1 MNSYQMID
9 KLEALY
15 KAFNE
20 DNNLIREYLQ
30 YAVTIKHNLQ
40 PQQIQ
45 LLKSGSSDTLNAYIA
60 KVQEGI
66 QAIRNKKDEI
76 TIKQVLKGTQNLQ
89 EAISIYRDGLNNL
102 EITPLFTLSEQLEQ
116 FEDKYEN
123 FLHEYS
129 RDSFFELTEL
139 AELIYNAINNISSL
153 IFSIKLNLQTE
164 YQDENSGILSLFLN
178 SDYTYQE
185 FVEKLNS
192 LQKIYS
198 ILCQLLQI
206 SEIEF
211 PLQIIKIE
219 SGSLWVRLFGEPR
232 VIKIIEDL
240 IKDTAS
246 FFYRNYT
253 DEGKIQ
259 SLPSRIKTLEE
270 YLDLKKKLEDAG
282 LDTSLLSE
290 ELQKSS
296 VFLAQELNSLLSK
309 SKGVEINGELL
320 EIENKNE
327 QKYLRSKQTPLLEGN
342 NETLE

>member
-1 MNSYQMID
+1 MNSYQMIN

-30 YAVTIKHNLQ
+30 YVATLKHSLQ
-40 PQQIQ
+40 PQQLQ
-45 LLKSGSSDTLNAYIA
+45 LLKSGSNDTLNAYIA

-76 TIKQVLKGTQNLQ
+76 KIKQVLKGTQNLQ
-89 EAISIYRDGLNNL
+89 EAISIYRDGLNNP
-102 EITPLFTLSEQLEQ
+102 EIYPVFTLSEQLEQ

-139 AELIYNAINNISSL
+139 AELIDNAINNISNL

-164 YQDENSGILSLFLN
+164 YQDESSGILSLFLN

-192 LQKIYS
+192 LQRIYS

-259 SLPSRIKTLEE
+259 SLPSKIKTLEE

-282 LDTSLLSE
+282 IDTSLLSE
-290 ELQKSS
+290 ELEKSS
-296 VFLAQELNSLLSK
+296 VSLAQELNSLLSK

>member
-1 MNSYQMID
+1 MIN

-30 YAVTIKHNLQ
+30 YVATLKHSLQ
-40 PQQIQ
+40 PQQLQ
-45 LLKSGSSDTLNAYIA
+45 LLKSGSNDTLNAYIA

-76 TIKQVLKGTQNLQ
+76 KIKQVLKGTQNLQ
-89 EAISIYRDGLNNL
+89 EAISIYRDGLNNP
-102 EITPLFTLSEQLEQ
+102 EIYPVFTLSEQLEQ

-139 AELIYNAINNISSL
+139 AELIDNAINNISNL

-164 YQDENSGILSLFLN
+164 YQDESSGILSLFLN

-192 LQKIYS
+192 LQRIYS

-259 SLPSRIKTLEE
+259 SLPSKIKTLEE

-282 LDTSLLSE
+282 IDTSLLSE
-290 ELQKSS
+290 ELEKSS
-296 VFLAQELNSLLSK
+296 VSLAQELNSLLSK

>member
-1 MNSYQMID
+1 MNSYQMIN

-30 YAVTIKHNLQ
+30 YVATLKHSLQ
-40 PQQIQ
+40 PQQLQ
-45 LLKSGSSDTLNAYIA
+45 LLKSGSNDTLNAYIA

-76 TIKQVLKGTQNLQ
+76 KIKQVLKGTQNLQ
-89 EAISIYRDGLNNL
+89 EAISIYRDGLNNP
-102 EITPLFTLSEQLEQ
+102 EIPPLFTLSQQLEQ

-139 AELIYNAINNISSL
+139 AELIDNAINNISNL

-164 YQDENSGILSLFLN
+164 YQDESSGILSLFLN

-192 LQKIYS
+192 LQRIYS

-259 SLPSRIKTLEE
+259 SLPSKIKTLEE

-282 LDTSLLSE
+282 IDTSLLSE
-290 ELQKSS
+290 ELEKSS
-296 VFLAQELNSLLSK
+296 VSLAQELNSLLSK

>member
-20 DNNLIREYLQ
+20 DNNLVREYLQ
-30 YAVTIKHNLQ
+30 YVVAIKHNLQ
-40 PQQIQ
+40 PQQLQ

-66 QAIRNKKDEI
+66 QSIRNKKDQI
-76 TIKQVLKGTQNLQ
+76 KIKQVLKGTQNLQ
-89 EAISIYRDGLNNL
+89 EAIYIYRDGLNNP
-102 EITPLFTLSEQLEQ
+102 EIPPLFILSEQLEQ

-139 AELIYNAINNISSL
+139 AELIDNTINSISSL

-164 YQDENSGILSLFLN
+164 YQDESSGIISLFLN

-192 LQKIYS
+192 LQRIYS

-219 SGSLWVRLFGEPR
+219 SGSLWVHLFGEPR

-240 IKDTAS
+240 IKDTFS

-259 SLPSRIKTLEE
+259 SLPSKIKTLEE
-270 YLDLKKKLEDAG
+270 YLELKKKLEDAG
-282 LDTSLLSE
+282 IDTSLLSE
-290 ELQKSS
+290 EIEKSS
-296 VFLAQELNSLLSK
+296 VSLAQELNSLLSK

-320 EIENKNE
+320 EIENKN
-327 QKYLRSKQTPLLEGN
+327 QPKYLKSKQTPLLEGN